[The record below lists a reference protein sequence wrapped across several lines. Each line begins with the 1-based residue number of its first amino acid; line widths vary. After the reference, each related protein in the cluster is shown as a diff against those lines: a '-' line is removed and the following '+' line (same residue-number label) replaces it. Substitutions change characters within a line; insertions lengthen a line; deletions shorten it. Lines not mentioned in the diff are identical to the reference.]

1 MVSLIDLEDPSQ
13 VFAGRIFWDMLRPGV
28 RLAVLGPQGCM
39 TSVIAR
45 VVELAKNQFYI
56 QTRNS
61 RYLLTAGRVATPA
74 EIGAL
79 PTVVGA

>member
-1 MVSLIDLEDPSQ
+1 MVSLIDLENPSS
-13 VFAGRIFWDMLRPGV
+13 VFAGRIFWDMVRPGA

-39 TSVIAR
+39 TSVIAK
-45 VVELAKNQFYI
+45 VVDLTNDQYYI

-61 RYLLTAGRVATPA
+61 RYLLTAGRVATPQ
-74 EIGAL
+74 EIGEL